1 MWRLVMVKIDVY
13 FSPVCPHCPGAKRL
27 VAEVSSEYGGRVE
40 VEEINTYTREGI
52 ERGMANGVMA
62 VPTVFVDAVKKFV
75 GFPFSR
81 EALAAA
87 VDDALARSP

>member
-1 MWRLVMVKIDVY
+1 MVKIDVY

-27 VAEVSSEYGGRVE
+27 VAEVSSEHGGR

-62 VPTVFVDAVKKFV
+62 VPMVFVDGVKKFV

>member
-1 MWRLVMVKIDVY
+1 MIKIEVY
-13 FSPVCPHCPGAKRL
+13 FSPVCPYCPGAKRL
-27 VAEVSSEYGGRVE
+27 VSEISSDYGGRIE
-40 VEEINTYTREGI
+40 VKEINTYTREGI

-62 VPTVFVDAVKKFV
+62 VPTVFVDGVKKFV

-87 VDDALARSP
+87 VDEALSRSP

>member
-1 MWRLVMVKIDVY
+1 VPPLPR
-13 FSPVCPHCPGAKRL
+13 GEEAGGR
-27 VAEVSSEYGGRVE
+27 VSSEYGGRVE

-52 ERGMANGVMA
+52 ERGMASGVMA
-62 VPTVFVDAVKKFV
+62 VPTVFVDGVKKFV